1 MLRLLERSIMG
12 FIRSEVLSFFWNLF
26 DFDFLGGN
34 TQRFYITLVVIVIL
48 SVVIITTMIANA
60 KLDEEQLTDFDQ
72 CFWI

>member
-1 MLRLLERSIMG
+1 MLRLLGMSVMG

-60 KLDEEQLTDFDQ
+60 KLDGEQLTDFDQ